1 MIPEELLCLGER
13 PLLVI
18 CDYDGTLAPIAV
30 HPSRAFPQRGAAE
43 ALEALQRHGEHR
55 PVVLTGRR
63 AQEVHGF
70 LGVAGLRVI
79 GLHGLEWPG
88 RPEQPRDREA
98 IQQIVS
104 RLPQVEGMW
113 LEDKGWT
120 LAVHYRDT
128 PAPLHPKA
136 AALLAAVPLPEGWEA
151 MPGKKVCE
159 YRPVGYGKGWAVGQ
173 LALEHP
179 QHHPVFLGDDRTD
192 EEGFAAVLGLG
203 GTAVKVGGGES
214 LAPYRLG
221 NSLEVVELLTLW
233 ARGCG

>member
-1 MIPEELLCLGER
+1 MIPEELALLAHR

-18 CDYDGTLAPIAV
+18 CDYDGTLAPMAI
-30 HPSRAFPQRGAAE
+30 HPSQAFPQRGARE
-43 ALEALQRHGEHR
+43 ALRALQEHPER
-55 PVVLTGRR
+55 QIVVLTGRR
-63 AQEVHGF
+63 AREVVDF
-70 LGVAGLRVI
+70 LELPRLRVI

-88 RPEQPRDREA
+88 RPEPPRDREA
-98 IQQIVS
+98 IRLIVS
-104 RLPQVEGMW
+104 RLPQVEGLW

-128 PAPLHPKA
+128 PESQQLKA
-136 AALLAAVPLPEGWEA
+136 AQLLAAVPLPAGWEA

-159 YRPVGYGKGWAVGQ
+159 YRPIGYGKGWAVEQ

-179 QHHPVFLGDDRTD
+179 SHHPVFIGDDRTD
-192 EEGFAAVLGLG
+192 EEAFAAVLRLG

-221 NSLEVVELLTLW
+221 NSLEVVELLSLW
-233 ARGCG
+233 AQAYD

>member
-1 MIPEELLCLGER
+1 MIPEELTLLARR
-13 PLLVI
+13 PLLVV
-18 CDYDGTLAPIAV
+18 CDYDGTLAPIAI
-30 HPSRAFPQRGAAE
+30 HPSRAFPQRGAR
-43 ALEALQRHGEHR
+43 EALQALLRHPEHR
-55 PVVLTGRR
+55 ITVLTGRR
-63 AQEVHGF
+63 AQEVLGF
-70 LGVAGLRVI
+70 LELPELQVI

-88 RPEQPRDREA
+88 RPEAPRDREA

-104 RLPQVEGMW
+104 RLPQLEGMW

-128 PAPLHPKA
+128 PEPQQATA
-136 AALLAAVPLPEGWEA
+136 AELLAAVPLPEGWEA

-159 YRPVGYGKGWAVGQ
+159 YRPIGYGKGWAVEQ

-179 QHHPVFLGDDRTD
+179 QHHPVFIGDDRTD

-221 NSLEVVELLTLW
+221 NSLEVVELLSLW
-233 ARGCG
+233 VQGYD